1 MKKTMK
7 TTMYKR
13 VFLVSIAVLSLL
25 GFSGCEKGSMYPPMD
40 VTGKFVMIP
49 KSERFTARGHTVKAY
64 LYERKDTT
72 DYYIER
78 CITGYIPS
86 EFRSYDTI
94 NIKATIILVAPKA
107 APLTFTYDDPPYVWK
122 LENIEKI

>member
-1 MKKTMK
+1 MK

-13 VFLVSIAVLSLL
+13 VFWVSIAVLSLL

-40 VTGKFVMIP
+40 VTGKFVMIQ
-49 KSERFTARGHTVKAY
+49 KSERFKLYGHTVKAY
-64 LYERKDTT
+64 LYELRDGEYLSYET
-72 DYYIER
+72 
-78 CITGYIPS
+78 CITGHIPS

-94 NIKATIILVAPKA
+94 NIKATMIHVAPEFEYFYIDSTKL
-107 APLTFTYDDPPYVWK
+107 PSVYK

>member
-13 VFLVSIAVLSLL
+13 VFWVSIAVLSLL

-49 KSERFTARGHTVKAY
+49 KSERFKLYGHTVKAY
-64 LYERKDTT
+64 LYELQDGEYLSYET
-72 DYYIER
+72 
-78 CITGYIPS
+78 CITGHIPS

-94 NIKATIILVAPKA
+94 NIKATMIHVAPE
-107 APLTFTYDDPPYVWK
+107 FEFCDDDASQNVCR

>member
-1 MKKTMK
+1 MC
-7 TTMYKR
+7 KR
-13 VFLVSIAVLSLL
+13 IIIATIAFLCVCGL
-25 GFSGCEKGSMYPPMD
+25 SGCEKGSMYPPMD
-40 VTGKFVMIP
+40 VTGKFVMIQ
-49 KSERFTARGHTVKAY
+49 KSERFKAHGHTVKAY

-86 EFRSYDTI
+86 VFRSYDTI
-94 NIKATIILVAPKA
+94 NIKATLIHVAPEFEYFYIDSTKL
-107 APLTFTYDDPPYVWK
+107 PDVHK

>member
-1 MKKTMK
+1 MK
-7 TTMYKR
+7 R
-13 VFLVSIAVLSLL
+13 IFLVSIAVLSLL

-49 KSERFTARGHTVKAY
+49 KSERFKAHGHTVKAY

-78 CITGYIPS
+78 FITGYIPS

-94 NIKATIILVAPKA
+94 NIKATLIHVAPEFEYFYIDSTTL
-107 APLTFTYDDPPYVWK
+107 PDVHK

>member
-1 MKKTMK
+1 MC
-7 TTMYKR
+7 KR
-13 VFLVSIAVLSLL
+13 IIIATIAFLCVCGLS
-25 GFSGCEKGSMYPPMD
+25 SCEKGSMYPPMD

-49 KSERFTARGHTVKAY
+49 KSERFTARGHTVKAFFY
-64 LYERKDTT
+64 MSIDTKD
-72 DYYIER
+72 YCIEH